1 MEDKKSWM
9 KVGRRSLHTWG
20 SAGTV
25 PSLVMLRVGVGK
37 AVGWEEEAEIM

>member
-1 MEDKKSWM
+1 MEDEKCWM
-9 KVGRRSLHTWG
+9 KVGRNRLHTWG